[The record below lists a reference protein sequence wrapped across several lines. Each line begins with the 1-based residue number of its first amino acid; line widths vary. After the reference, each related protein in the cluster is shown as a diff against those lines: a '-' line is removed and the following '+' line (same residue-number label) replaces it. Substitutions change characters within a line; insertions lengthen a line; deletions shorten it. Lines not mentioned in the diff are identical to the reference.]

1 VLLTYY
7 LCEEYAIFISEYL
20 KEKITLSIWQNTD
33 VETNINSSQHSF
45 FWSFGSENLATLH
58 ARARIIQGYE
68 IALDNGR
75 SHCSIADQPTPTS
88 PGFGPTPLE
97 LCVMSHAG
105 CYATIAA
112 LTAQKMRLQL
122 KGCEVKVEA
131 VKSQE
136 TGTIAQETF
145 DILFNLDAPED
156 RVQRLHELT
165 LKNCPVG
172 ILFEK
177 AGVDIKYNLKTQK
190 E

>member
-1 VLLTYY
+1 V
-7 LCEEYAIFISEYL
+7 
-20 KEKITLSIWQNTD
+20 K
-33 VETNINSSQHSF
+33 
-45 FWSFGSENLATLH
+45 NLGKLH

-75 SHCSIADQPTPTS
+75 AHGTIADQPTETS
-88 PGFGPTPLE
+88 PGLGPTPLE
-97 LCVMSHAG
+97 LCLMSHAG
-105 CYATIAA
+105 CYATICA
-112 LTAQKMRLQL
+112 LTAEKMRLPL
-122 KGCEVKVEA
+122 KGCDVKLEA

-136 TGTIAQETF
+136 TGTISEETF
-145 DILFNLDAPED
+145 NITFKLDAPED

-177 AGVDIKYNLKTQK
+177 AGVNISYSLKTVK

>member
-1 VLLTYY
+1 MD
-7 LCEEYAIFISEYL
+7 
-20 KEKITLSIWQNTD
+20 TL
-33 VETNINSSQHSF
+33 
-45 FWSFGSENLATLH
+45 GKLH
-58 ARARIIQGYE
+58 ARARIIQDFE

-75 SHCSIADQPTPTS
+75 AQASIADQPTEAF
-88 PGFGPTPLE
+88 PGLGPTPLE

-105 CYATIAA
+105 CYATICA
-112 LTAQKMRLQL
+112 LTAQKMRLPL
-122 KGCEVKVEA
+122 KGCDVKVEA

-136 TGTIAQETF
+136 TGTIAEESF
-145 DILFNLDAPED
+145 DIVFKVDAPED

-177 AGVDIKYNLKTQK
+177 AGVKINYSLKTLK